1 MKRIIILLSIIALM
15 LCCLSSCTKPDQDET
30 DIHYYNDAQE
40 HVFSIMHGTFKYE
53 FYGIVTIISF
63 GQHYTKPQEANY
75 AKYGSTREL
84 HGEITITY
92 YNGDSY
98 KRYYHLSSDTKT
110 LTMYNDNQNITIAY
124 VKDFQYVDPN
134 TFKLKEVKD
143 VLWDTYK
150 RTN

>member
-1 MKRIIILLSIIALM
+1 MKRIIVSLSIIALM
-15 LCCLSSCTKPDQDET
+15 LYSLTSCTKSDPEEP

-40 HVFSIMHGTFKYE
+40 QVFSIMHGTFKYE
-53 FYGIVTIISF
+53 FNGITTIISF
-63 GQHYTKPQEANY
+63 GQHYSKPQEANY

-92 YNGDSY
+92 YTGESY
-98 KRYYHLSSDTKT
+98 KRYYHLSSDAKT
-110 LTMYNDNQNITIAY
+110 LTMYDDNHNISIAY
-124 VKDFQYVDPN
+124 VKDFQYVDAN
-134 TFKLKEVKD
+134 TFKLKEINE